1 VSVVSSIDD
10 RQRAARLL
18 LRHPLIRSSDADRF
32 RLVRRHVGD
41 LAEWFDIN
49 TGWVLH
55 RDSEVVRL
63 DREPATVSDATHP
76 FATKASSTPFSRR
89 RYVLLML
96 CLSVLERS
104 DSQIALGRL
113 AEQVIL
119 AGGADELVSAGFSF
133 GLTSREE
140 RGDLVAAVQLLL
152 HWGVLSR
159 VAGDEQDFVRETGDA
174 LYDVSRRVLS
184 QLLVTRR
191 GPSTVGG
198 QTLDERLSGMRDRG
212 AAPTDDLRNRRL
224 RHRLT
229 RRLLDDPVV
238 YFAELSDEENA
249 YLRSQRAA
257 ICRRITELTGLV
269 PEQREEGLA
278 MVDFD
283 DDLSD
288 MRMPEKGT
296 EGHVTL
302 LIAEHLARSG
312 EVSHDVDSLVGA
324 VRAWAPRFAKYWR
337 AGARDAAAAP
347 ELVDVALARLAALRL
362 ITRRERTVEALP
374 ALSRF
379 ALAEPTIL
387 GDSKR

>member
-1 VSVVSSIDD
+1 MSAASIDD
-10 RQRAARLL
+10 RQRAARVL
-18 LRHPLIRSSDADRF
+18 LRHPLIRSADAERF
-32 RLVRRHVGD
+32 RLVRRYAGE
-41 LAEWFDIN
+41 LAEWFEIN
-49 TGWVLH
+49 TGWALH

-63 DREPATVSDATHP
+63 DREPAIDTDATHP
-76 FATKASSTPFSRR
+76 FATKSSAAPFSRR

-113 AEQVIL
+113 AEQAIL
-119 AGGADELVSAGFSF
+119 AGSADELVSAGFSF

-140 RGDLVAAVQLLL
+140 RGDLVAAVQMLL
-152 HWGVLSR
+152 HWGVLTK

-191 GPSTVGG
+191 GPSTVKGA
-198 QTLDERLSGMRDRG
+198 TLDERLRGMRDRG
-212 AAPTDDLRNRRL
+212 TAPTDDLRNLRL
-224 RHRLT
+224 RQSLT
-229 RRLLDDPVV
+229 RRLLDDPVL

-249 YLRSQRAA
+249 YLRSQRSA

-269 PEQREEGLA
+269 AELREEGLA

-288 MRMPEKGT
+288 VRMPEKGT

-302 LIAEHLARSG
+302 LIAEYLARSG
-312 EVSHDVDSLVGA
+312 GTEHDVDSLVAA
-324 VRAWAPRFAKYWR
+324 VRDWAPAFAKYWR
-337 AGARDAAAAP
+337 AGAREPAAAP
-347 ELVDVALARLAALRL
+347 ELVEVALARLAALRL
-362 ITRRERTVEALP
+362 VARDEGTVVALP

-379 ALAEPTIL
+379 AVAEPTIL
-387 GDSKR
+387 GDPKP

>member
-1 VSVVSSIDD
+1 MSATGIDD
-10 RQRAARLL
+10 SQRAARLL
-18 LRHPLIRSSDADRF
+18 LRHPLIRSADAERF
-32 RLVRRHVGD
+32 RLVRRHAGE
-41 LAEWFDIN
+41 LAEWFEIN
-49 TGWVLH
+49 TGWALH

-63 DREPATVSDATHP
+63 DREPATDTDSTHP
-76 FATKASSTPFSRR
+76 FATKASSAPFSRR

-119 AGGADELVSAGFSF
+119 AGTADELVSAGFSF

-152 HWGVLSR
+152 HWGVLAR
-159 VAGDEQDFVRETGDA
+159 VAGDEQDFVRDTGDV

-191 GPSTVGG
+191 GPSTVTGT
-198 QTLDERLSGMRDRG
+198 TLDERLTGMRDRG
-212 AAPTDDLRNRRL
+212 SAPTVDLHNLRL
-224 RHRLT
+224 RQSLT
-229 RRLLDDPVV
+229 RRLLDDPVL
-238 YFAELSDEENA
+238 YFAELSDDENA

-257 ICRRITELTGLV
+257 ICRRITALTGLV
-269 PEQREEGLA
+269 AEIREEGLA

-288 MRMPEKGT
+288 VRMPEKGT

-302 LIAEHLARSG
+302 LIAEHLARSR
-312 EVSHDVDSLVGA
+312 EVRHDVDGLIA
-324 VRAWAPRFAKYWR
+324 VVRRFAPDFAKYWR
-337 AGARDAAAAP
+337 AGAREPAAAP
-347 ELVDVALARLAALRL
+347 ELVDVAIARLAALRL
-362 ITRRERTVEALP
+362 VVRDGESVVVLP

-379 ALAEPTIL
+379 ALAQPTIL
-387 GDSKR
+387 GDPKS